1 MIKSKIFRRPKHIIL
16 FSLFA
21 LLLYMGHQTGFISI
35 LSIFCLL
42 VLLIIPLNR
51 YIDILGFLLLA
62 FTGCFTIM
70 GLLGGFISSLSAAI
84 AYFIPT
90 IFFYCFGKYIVDI
103 LGSKD
108 QMIVV
113 LLAVVALYSCELY
126 MSTIESV
133 ISTGSVVNTS
143 RLFYIDG
150 DEGRKLTATLVGL
163 GVSLGFIG
171 LPMSI
176 LYKEKKIIR
185 GIFIIVFLLS
195 LITTIHL
202 VNRTGLVIGVLT
214 LVITLL
220 YYYRTNTRQLL
231 IALILSFVV
240 YLLLQKFGVI
250 NQEVFD
256 AYAARN
262 EADVLT
268 GGGRTERWSYALRQ
282 LFLSPFG
289 WAENSGK
296 TEVFVHN
303 MWLDIAKITGI
314 IPFILLCFSTLSSF
328 NTLGKLIRIKRD
340 VIVAMLLSLNVCFFC
355 SCFVEPVYGGLHFF
369 LYVMLW
375 GVQKQYLVRFSRL

>member
-1 MIKSKIFRRPKHIIL
+1 MIKSKIFRQPKHIIL

-35 LSIFCLL
+35 LSIFCLY

-51 YIDILGFLLLA
+51 YIDTLGVLLLA

-70 GLLGGFISSLSAAI
+70 GLLGGFVDSLSAVL
-84 AYFIPT
+84 AYFIPS

-103 LGSKD
+103 FESKE
-108 QMIVV
+108 QILVV
-113 LLAVVALYSCELY
+113 ILAVIVLYSYELY
-126 MSTIESV
+126 MTTIESV
-133 ISTGSVVNTS
+133 ISSGSLVNTS

-176 LYKEKKIIR
+176 LYREKNIVR
-185 GIFIIVFLLS
+185 AVFLIVFILS
-195 LITTIHL
+195 LLTTIHL
-202 VNRTGLVIGVLT
+202 VNRTGLVICVLT

-220 YYYRTNTRQLL
+220 YYYGTDIRQLL
-231 IALILSFVV
+231 VALIVSLVI
-240 YLLLQKFGVI
+240 YLILQKLGII
-250 NQEVFD
+250 NQEIFD
-256 AYAARN
+256 AYSARN

-268 GGGRTERWSYALRQ
+268 GGGRTEKWGNAVRQ
-282 LFLSPFG
+282 LFVSPFG

-296 TEVFVHN
+296 TDIFVHN
-303 MWLDIAKITGI
+303 MWLDIAKVTGL
-314 IPFILLCFSTLSSF
+314 IPFILLCLSTLSSF
-328 NTLGKLIRIKRD
+328 NTLGKLICIKRD
-340 VIVAMLLSLNVCFFC
+340 IIVAVLLSLNVCFFC

-375 GVQKQYLVRFSRL
+375 GIQKQYLVRFSRL